1 VHNPFFKNHGPLLI
15 SEILNILKI
24 ANNRIDPNH
33 KVKDIKDLVNSKKD
47 EITFFHSKKYKDL
60 AKNTQAS
67 FCITTQSLQTELP
80 INCWPLIVD
89 NVLLAVSQLTSKF
102 YPDSIND
109 EFDDTIIEISK
120 TKFKGNVK
128 YGKNVL
134 IGENVSI
141 GVNCRIGHNSIIEKN
156 VILGNNC
163 LIGSNTIVRNSIINN
178 NVKILDN
185 CIIGKHG
192 FGFLPREENN
202 IRYPH
207 IGIVLIHDNCEIGCG
222 SSIDRG
228 SMSNTVIGKNT
239 YLDNQIHI
247 AHNVRIG
254 KNSIIA
260 GQVGIA
266 GSTIIGNNVKIG
278 GQAGISGHLK
288 IGNNVEI
295 AGASGVIKDV
305 PDNAK
310 VMGYPAK
317 NIREFLRDNK

>member
-1 VHNPFFKNHGPLLI
+1 MYNPFFKNHGPLLI

-24 ANNRIDPNH
+24 VNDRIDPNH

-67 FCITTQSLQTELP
+67 FCITTQSLKTELP
-80 INCWPLIVD
+80 NNCWPLIVN

-120 TKFKGNVK
+120 TKFKDNVK

-163 LIGSNTIVRNSIINN
+163 LIGSNTIIRNSIINN

-185 CIIGKHG
+185 CIIGKH
-192 FGFLPREENN
+192 FF
-202 IRYPH
+202 
-207 IGIVLIHDNCEIGCG
+207 
-222 SSIDRG
+222 
-228 SMSNTVIGKNT
+228 
-239 YLDNQIHI
+239 Q
-247 AHNVRIG
+247 
-254 KNSIIA
+254 
-260 GQVGIA
+260 
-266 GSTIIGNNVKIG
+266 
-278 GQAGISGHLK
+278 
-288 IGNNVEI
+288 
-295 AGASGVIKDV
+295 
-305 PDNAK
+305 
-310 VMGYPAK
+310 
-317 NIREFLRDNK
+317 